1 MADPEWLP
9 RCLRPEGLVRPVRVD
24 PTGAHGPT
32 RGQAAGPRFRQ
43 TSAGLYV
50 PAHVG
55 DEVVEQRILEQAS
68 RIRSYGAV
76 TAWASLRWQGAAFFD
91 GTTPGGSRRL
101 PVPIVL
107 GPARLQRDPRV
118 DLSQEQLS
126 VSEIAWLAGI
136 PLTTPER
143 AVFDEVRRRN
153 DLREGVVALEMA
165 IAADLVTLA
174 GFAAYVV
181 TRQAWT
187 GVPLTREVLD
197 LTGGE
202 CLSPPEVRMRL
213 VWILDCGLP
222 APICNRPVFDLRG
235 NLLGIPD
242 LFDPDAGLVGE
253 YDGAHHKGHVRHRR
267 DVAREE
273 KFRNHGLEYFAIV
286 GGDLSDGDTAARR
299 MENARARAKFLP
311 PDARSWTLDPPAW
324 WSYRHPAGGTLPST
338 G

>member
-1 MADPEWLP
+1 MADPDWRP
-9 RCLRPEGLVRPVRVD
+9 RCRRPEGLVRPVRVD
-24 PTGAHGPT
+24 PTGDNGPT

-50 PAHVG
+50 PVLV
-55 DEVVEQRILEQAS
+55 DDKVVEQRILEQAS

-76 TAWASLRWQGAAFFD
+76 TAWASLRWQEAAFFD
-91 GTTPGGSRRL
+91 GTTATGSRRL

-107 GPARLQRDPRV
+107 GPARLQSDSRV
-118 DLSQEQLS
+118 DLCQEQLS
-126 VSEIAWLAGI
+126 VSEIVWIAGI
-136 PLTTPER
+136 PVTTPKR
-143 AVFDEVRRRN
+143 AVFDEVRRRH

-165 IAADLVTLA
+165 VAAGLVTLA

-187 GVPLTREVLD
+187 GVPLCRNVSALA
-197 LTGGE
+197 GGE
-202 CLSPPEVRMRL
+202 CLSPPEARMRL

-242 LFDPDAGLVGE
+242 LFDPGAGLVGE
-253 YDGAHHKGHVRHRR
+253 YDGAHHKGRDRHRR

-273 KFRNHGLEYFAIV
+273 RFRNHGLEYFAIV
-286 GGDLSDGDTAARR
+286 AGDLTAGDTAARR
-299 MENARARAKFLP
+299 MRSARSRSKFLAP
-311 PDARSWTLDPPAW
+311 AARSWTLSPPAW
-324 WSYRHPAGGTLPST
+324 WTYGHPPT

>member
-1 MADPEWLP
+1 
-9 RCLRPEGLVRPVRVD
+9 
-24 PTGAHGPT
+24 
-32 RGQAAGPRFRQ
+32 
-43 TSAGLYV
+43 V
-50 PAHVG
+50 PAKVG

-165 IAADLVTLA
+165 IAANLVTLA

-213 VWILDCGLP
+213 VWILDCRLP

-235 NLLGIPD
+235 TCSGSRTCSIPTRALSASTTALITRD
-242 LFDPDAGLVGE
+242 MSAIVVMWRGRRSSATTGWSTSRSSAETSAMATRPRAE
-253 YDGAHHKGHVRHRR
+253 WRTREHVR
-267 DVAREE
+267 
-273 KFRNHGLEYFAIV
+273 
-286 GGDLSDGDTAARR
+286 SSCRR
-299 MENARARAKFLP
+299 M
-311 PDARSWTLDPPAW
+311 PA
-324 WSYRHPAGGTLPST
+324 PGPST
-338 G
+338 HLPGGATATQPAERCLRRGERQLSR